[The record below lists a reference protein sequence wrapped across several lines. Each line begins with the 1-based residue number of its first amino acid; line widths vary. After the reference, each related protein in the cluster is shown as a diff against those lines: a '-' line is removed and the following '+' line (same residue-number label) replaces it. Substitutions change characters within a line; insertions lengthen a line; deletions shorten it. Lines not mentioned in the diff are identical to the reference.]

1 MAFQGSRGLAASAY
15 SDGLRLIAA
24 RELSEAD
31 LRARLIDRDHPPEEI
46 DAAIER
52 LKETGAL
59 DDRRV
64 ARAFARTAS
73 KVKGRGRLRVAREL
87 QGMGIARDV
96 ITEAVAEVFGDLDER
111 SLIDRAIQKKL
122 RGGKTP
128 ATIQE
133 RARLYQYLMR
143 QGFTPAAVAVAL
155 RRLGGSGGDDNE

>member
-1 MAFQGSRGLAASAY
+1 MSAY
-15 SDGLRLIAA
+15 ADGLKLLAG

-31 LRARLIDRDHPPEEI
+31 LRARLVHREHPPEAI
-46 DAAIER
+46 DTAVER

-64 ARAFARTAS
+64 ARAYARTAS

-87 QGMGIARDV
+87 QTMGIARDV

-111 SLIDRAIQKKL
+111 SLIDRAIQKKM
-122 RGGKTP
+122 RGGKKPT
-128 ATIQE
+128 TVQE

-143 QGFTPAAVAVAL
+143 QGFTPAAVSVAL
-155 RRLGGSGGDDNE
+155 RKLGTGGGDE